1 MRRHIANS
9 RRNHEMQAKALPQ
22 FDSLMRST
30 ALMMMKTM
38 MSTTSNSL
46 MVIDVDEE
54 GFMYVENNMV

>member
-1 MRRHIANS
+1 
-9 RRNHEMQAKALPQ
+9 
-22 FDSLMRST
+22 
-30 ALMMMKTM
+30 LMMMKTM